1 MKVAKMQLSIDI
13 KTKDI
18 ISLIS
23 QMSLDELEKVK
34 NSLIEREIYFKKFQ
48 KNDID
53 NILHDFKNEG
63 YSDEFLAALEGG
75 LKKSSVYQK

>member
-1 MKVAKMQLSIDI
+1 MHLSIDI

-48 KNDID
+48 KEDIG
-53 NILHDFKNEG
+53 NIVNDFKEEG
-63 YSDEFLAALEGG
+63 YSDEFLADLEEG
-75 LKKSSVYQK
+75 LKKSSVYKK